1 MSVKRI
7 DVAVDRKDNDSNINN
22 ILIIEPDFN
31 LAERIEWSMVDAEIH
46 TYSCSSYESAVSL
59 LERETFQ
66 LIIIDT
72 KLPDGDGYDLIDEL
86 RTGVYDSKDF
96 AIILV
101 VSSGECSDAQKFKE
115 LGIADYIT
123 KPFNT
128 AVLKAKVWTQ
138 FKRRKKGTGYRAISR
153 FEAIGAG
160 SKTSI
165 IGEHLVVID
174 DYQFNFDVEEYYAA
188 GKLVRLNQ
196 LEQCLLRNLVENK
209 GIVLK
214 KKALVEKL
222 RLECRIFIDE
232 IMLAETVHMLCN
244 KLDAQNYIKTVY
256 GIGYLWTL
264 IEDKNKSS

>member
-1 MSVKRI
+1 MKS
-7 DVAVDRKDNDSNINN
+7 
-22 ILIIEPDFN
+22 ILIIEADYK
-31 LAERIEWSMVDAEIH
+31 LAERMGRAMMDAETH
-46 TYSCSSYESAVSL
+46 VYTCSTFASAVAL
-59 LERETFQ
+59 LEREVFQ

-72 KLPDGDGYDLIDEL
+72 MLPDGDGYALTEKLKNGFDVSKNPAVILIVPYGESLNVQKLNEL
-86 RTGVYDSKDF
+86 S
-96 AIILV
+96 I
-101 VSSGECSDAQKFKE
+101 S
-115 LGIADYIT
+115 DYIT

-138 FKRRKKGTGYRAISR
+138 FKRRKKEAGYHAISR

-160 SKTSI
+160 SKRSV

-174 DYQFNFDVEEYYAA
+174 AYRFNFDVEEYRIA
-188 GKLVRLNQ
+188 GKKVRLNQ

-222 RLECRIFIDE
+222 HSECRIFIDE
-232 IMLAETVHMLCN
+232 TMLAETVHMLRN
-244 KLDAQNYIKTVY
+244 KLDAHNYIKTVY

-264 IEDKNKSS
+264 VEDKNKSS

>member
-1 MSVKRI
+1 M
-7 DVAVDRKDNDSNINN
+7 NN
-22 ILIIEPDFN
+22 ILIIEADFK
-31 LAERIEWSMVDAEIH
+31 LAERIGWAMREAETH
-46 TYSCSSYESAVSL
+46 VYTCSTFASAVAL
-59 LERETFQ
+59 LKREVFQ
-66 LIIIDT
+66 LIIIET
-72 KLPDGDGYDLIDEL
+72 KLPDGDGNELIDEL
-86 RTGVYDSKDF
+86 NNGFYESKNP

-101 VSSGECSDAQKFKE
+101 VPYGERLNVQKFKE
-115 LGIADYIT
+115 LCISDYIT

-138 FKRRKKGTGYRAISR
+138 FKSRKKGIGYYAISR

-160 SKTSI
+160 SKRSI

-174 DYQFNFDVEEYYAA
+174 NYQFNFDVEEYRIA
-188 GKLVRLNQ
+188 GKRVRVNQ

-222 RLECRIFIDE
+222 CSECRIFIDE
-232 IMLAETVHMLCN
+232 KMLAETVHMLCN
-244 KLDAQNYIKTVY
+244 KLDAHNYIKIVY

-264 IEDKNKSS
+264 VEDKNKSS